1 MWTRRLPRRS
11 GARARGIRRRLRDR
25 WRYLADLL
33 AEADG
38 LLREAGGL
46 PVGHWEAD
54 ERQEPVV
61 VGRELSVEHADR
73 PRPR

>member
-1 MWTRRLPRRS
+1 M
-11 GARARGIRRRLRDR
+11 
-25 WRYLADLL
+25 
-33 AEADG
+33 AEAGG
-38 LLREAGGL
+38 LLPEAGGL
-46 PVGHWEAD
+46 PVGHWETVGYWEAD

>member
-1 MWTRRLPRRS
+1 M
-11 GARARGIRRRLRDR
+11 
-25 WRYLADLL
+25 